1 MARRIIL
8 GKHGAGYRFRVSELG
23 ADAAAASLDQIIFD
37 ADNIPARVAASG
49 VRLVS
54 AAAQPSVPTVATIS
68 HGVDPSLCIGVAES
82 TYVKELSLDPPTG
95 SWLVRAQHPDV
106 NNGNPYWQGNGV
118 AAMVGEWVT
127 PFLFEGDTSEGGVQS
142 CGWSIAWTSSSL
154 TIRNYSANGIRVRWA
169 ALEF

>member
-8 GKHGAGYRFRVSELG
+8 GKHGAGYRFRVSEPG
-23 ADAAAASLDQIIFD
+23 VDAAAASLDQIIFD
-37 ADNIPARVAASG
+37 ADNIPARVAATG
-49 VRLVS
+49 VRTVG

-82 TYVKELSLDPPTG
+82 TYQTTG
-95 SWLVRAQHPDV
+95 FEYQDGTWFIRAQHPDV
-106 NNGNPYWQGNGV
+106 NSGNPYSQYNGV
-118 AAMVGEWVT
+118 SAMVGEWVT